1 MYKSFYGLKEK
12 PFNLNPD
19 PSYLFWSTG
28 HENAYTHL
36 EYAITE
42 NKGFGIIT
50 GEVGSGKTTL
60 INHLINK
67 IPKDLHLALINNPDV
82 NPTQLLKMICQEY
95 ELVST
100 NDDKTA
106 LLEHIYQFLLQIY
119 ANQQRAIL
127 IIDEAQNLPTET
139 IEEIRML
146 SNLET
151 EKEHLIQIILVG
163 QPELKEKLQRRSLRQ
178 FTQRVSVHAHLGGL
192 TADDVSR
199 YIRHRLK
206 IAGADNPELFTE
218 EAIQA
223 LYTYSEGIP
232 RLINILCDTALVYG
246 FADELQ
252 SIDRSVIDH
261 VLADRKSGGILLA
274 EQQDGTVEDN
284 TQETISAGAGG
295 KESDKDS
302 LIIELEKRL
311 HLLEQQVR
319 LQEKLTNK
327 IEQQLDYL
335 GNHRSEQD
343 RLMGEMLQLLREN
356 VNSRFKMTVQAYQL
370 REKHLLSQQ
379 RTSPV
384 TPSPSS
390 PPSFFSRLRK
400 KK

>member
-1 MYKSFYGLKEK
+1 LYTSFYGLKEK

-19 PSYLFWSTG
+19 PSYLFWSSG

-42 NKGFGIIT
+42 NKGFGVIT

-60 INHLINK
+60 INHLIHQ

-82 NPTQLLKMICQEY
+82 SPAQLLKMICTEY
-95 ELVST
+95 ELDT
-100 NDDKTA
+100 TGDDKA
-106 LLEHIYQFLLQIY
+106 SLLENIYEFLIQTY

-127 IIDEAQNLPTET
+127 IIDEAQNLPAET

-146 SNLET
+146 SNREA

-192 TADDVSR
+192 TADDVNR

-206 IAGADNPELFTE
+206 VAGADNPELFTE

-223 LYTYSEGIP
+223 LHTYSEGIP

-252 SIDRSVIDH
+252 SIDRPVIDQ
-261 VLADRKSGGILLA
+261 VMTDRKSGGILLA
-274 EQQDGTVEDN
+274 EQQAGTGN
-284 TQETISAGAGG
+284 IQETISERMAGG
-295 KESDKDS
+295 TDKDS
-302 LIIELEKRL
+302 LSAMEKRL
-311 HLLEQQVR
+311 RSLEHQVQLLGTLTENLEQQ
-319 LQEKLTNK
+319 LN
-327 IEQQLDYL
+327 YL

-343 RLMGEMLQLLREN
+343 QLLREMLQLLKEN
-356 VNSRFKMTVQAYQL
+356 LNSRFKMTAKAYQL
-370 REKHLLSQQ
+370 REKYLLSRQQ
-379 RTSPV
+379 PPPASP
-384 TPSPSS
+384 

>member
-36 EYAITE
+36 EYAIAE
-42 NKGFGIIT
+42 NKGFGVIT

-60 INHLINK
+60 INYLIHK

-82 NPTQLLKMICQEY
+82 SPTQLLKMLCQEY
-95 ELVST
+95 ELET
-100 NDDKTA
+100 AGRDKA
-106 LLEHIYQFLLQIY
+106 SLLEHIQQFLVATY
-119 ANQQRAIL
+119 ASQQRAIL
-127 IIDEAQNLPTET
+127 IIDEAQNLPAKT

-146 SNLET
+146 SNLEA

-178 FTQRVSVHAHLGGL
+178 FTQRVTVHAHLGGL
-192 TADDVSR
+192 TADDVNR

-223 LYTYSEGIP
+223 LHTYSNGVP

-246 FADELQ
+246 FADELKN
-252 SIDRSVIDH
+252 IDRPVIDN
-261 VLADRKSGGILLA
+261 VMADRKSGGILLGEQEENKEKA
-274 EQQDGTVEDN
+274 EEKKRTTTDR
-284 TQETISAGAGG
+284 
-295 KESDKDS
+295 KEMREMK
-302 LIIELEKRL
+302 KRL
-311 HLLEQQVR
+311 RSLEHQIHLMERLTGKLEQQ
-319 LQEKLTNK
+319 LTELTDGRGK
-327 IEQQLDYL
+327 RD
-335 GNHRSEQD
+335 
-343 RLMGEMLQLLREN
+343 QLLAEMMQLLKEN
-356 VNSRFKMTVQAYQL
+356 FNSRIKITGRFYQL
-370 REKHLLSQQ
+370 REKYLAASTQPQ
-379 RTSPV
+379 PAAE
-384 TPSPSS
+384 SPSLI
-390 PPSFFSRLRK
+390 SRLRK

>member
-42 NKGFGIIT
+42 NKGFGVIT

-60 INHLINK
+60 INHLIHQ

-82 NPTQLLKMICQEY
+82 SPAQLLKMLCQEY

-100 NDDKTA
+100 NDNKTA

-119 ANQQRAIL
+119 ANRQRAIL
-127 IIDEAQNLPTET
+127 IIDEAQNLPAET

-178 FTQRVSVHAHLGGL
+178 FTQRVTVHAHLGAL
-192 TADDVSR
+192 TTDDISR

-206 IAGADNPELFTE
+206 VAGADNPELFTE

-223 LYTYSEGIP
+223 LHTYSEGIP

-252 SIDRSVIDH
+252 SIDRPVIDN
-261 VLADRKSGGILLA
+261 VMADRKSGGILLA
-274 EQQDGTVEDN
+274 EQQDSTGDS
-284 TQETISAGAGG
+284 QETISERAGG

-302 LIIELEKRL
+302 LTELEKRL
-311 HLLEQQVR
+311 RSLEHQVQLLGTLADNLEQQ
-319 LQEKLTNK
+319 LN
-327 IEQQLDYL
+327 YL
-335 GNHRSEQD
+335 NNHRSEQD
-343 RLMGEMLQLLREN
+343 QLLREMLQLLKEN
-356 VNSRFKMTVQAYQL
+356 ISRRFKMTTQAYQL
-370 REKHLLSQQ
+370 REKYLLSRQQ
-379 RTSPV
+379 TSPV
-384 TPSPSS
+384 APSPSPAPS
-390 PPSFFSRLRK
+390 PSFFSRLRK

>member
-1 MYKSFYGLKEK
+1 MYTSFYGLKEK

-19 PSYLFWSTG
+19 PSYLFWSSG

-42 NKGFGIIT
+42 NKGFGVIT

-60 INHLINK
+60 INHLIHQ

-82 NPTQLLKMICQEY
+82 SPAQLLKMICTEY
-95 ELVST
+95 ELDT
-100 NDDKTA
+100 TGDDKA
-106 LLEHIYQFLLQIY
+106 SLLENIYEFLIQTY

-127 IIDEAQNLPTET
+127 IIDEAQNLPAET

-146 SNLET
+146 SNREA

-192 TADDVSR
+192 TADDVNR

-206 IAGADNPELFTE
+206 VAGADNPELFTE

-223 LYTYSEGIP
+223 LHTYSEGIP

-252 SIDRSVIDH
+252 SIDRPVIDQ
-261 VLADRKSGGILLA
+261 VMTDRKSGGILLA
-274 EQQDGTVEDN
+274 EQQAGTGN
-284 TQETISAGAGG
+284 IQETISERMAGG
-295 KESDKDS
+295 TDKDS
-302 LIIELEKRL
+302 LSAMEKRL
-311 HLLEQQVR
+311 RSLEHQVQLLGTLTENLEQQ
-319 LQEKLTNK
+319 LN
-327 IEQQLDYL
+327 YL

-343 RLMGEMLQLLREN
+343 QLLREMLQLLKEN
-356 VNSRFKMTVQAYQL
+356 LNSRFKMTAKAYQL
-370 REKHLLSQQ
+370 REKYLLSRQQ
-379 RTSPV
+379 PPPASP
-384 TPSPSS
+384 

>member
-1 MYKSFYGLKEK
+1 LYTSFYGLKEK

-19 PSYLFWSTG
+19 PSYLFWSSG

-42 NKGFGIIT
+42 NKGFGVIT

-60 INHLINK
+60 INHLIHQ

-82 NPTQLLKMICQEY
+82 SPAQLLKMICTEY
-95 ELVST
+95 ELDT
-100 NDDKTA
+100 TGDDKA
-106 LLEHIYQFLLQIY
+106 SLLENIYEFLIQTY

-127 IIDEAQNLPTET
+127 IIDEAQNLPAET

-146 SNLET
+146 SNREA

-192 TADDVSR
+192 TADDVNR

-206 IAGADNPELFTE
+206 VAGADNPELFTE

-223 LYTYSEGIP
+223 LHTYSEGIP

-252 SIDRSVIDH
+252 SIDRPVIDQ
-261 VLADRKSGGILLA
+261 VMTDRKSGGILLA
-274 EQQDGTVEDN
+274 EQQAGTGN
-284 TQETISAGAGG
+284 IQETISERMAGG
-295 KESDKDS
+295 TDKDS
-302 LIIELEKRL
+302 LSAMEKRL
-311 HLLEQQVR
+311 RSLEHQVQLLGT
-319 LQEKLTNK
+319 LTEN
-327 IEQQLDYL
+327 LDYL

-343 RLMGEMLQLLREN
+343 QLLREMLQLLKEN
-356 VNSRFKMTVQAYQL
+356 LNSRFKMTAKAYQL
-370 REKHLLSQQ
+370 REKYLLSRQQ
-379 RTSPV
+379 PPPASP
-384 TPSPSS
+384 

>member
-1 MYKSFYGLKEK
+1 MYTSFYNLKEK
-12 PFNLNPD
+12 PFNLSPD
-19 PSYLFWSTG
+19 PAYLFWSSG

-42 NKGFGIIT
+42 NKGFGVIT

-60 INHLINK
+60 INHLIHQ

-82 NPTQLLKMICQEY
+82 NPAQLLKMICAEY
-95 ELVST
+95 ELDT
-100 NDDKTA
+100 TGDDKA
-106 LLEHIYQFLLQIY
+106 SLLESIYEFLIQTY

-127 IIDEAQNLPTET
+127 IIDEAQNLPAET

-146 SNLET
+146 SNREA

-192 TADDVSR
+192 TANDVSR

-206 IAGADNPELFTE
+206 VAWADNPELFTK

-223 LYTYSEGIP
+223 LYTYSEGVP
-232 RLINILCDTALVYG
+232 RLINILCDTAMVYG

-252 SIDRSVIDH
+252 SIDRPVIDH
-261 VLADRKSGGILLA
+261 VVADRKSGGILLA
-274 EQQDGTVEDN
+274 EQQAGTGN
-284 TQETISAGAGG
+284 TQETIAEKAGG

-311 HLLEQQVR
+311 YVLEQQVK

-335 GNHRSEQD
+335 GSHRTEQD
-343 RLMGEMLQLLREN
+343 RLMGEMLQLLKEN
-356 VNSRFKMTVQAYQL
+356 VNSRFKMTARTYQL
-370 REKHLLSQQ
+370 REKYLLSSRQQ
-379 RTSPV
+379 TSPA
-384 TPSPSS
+384 PS
-390 PPSFFSRLRK
+390 PSFFSHFRK

>member
-1 MYKSFYGLKEK
+1 LYKSFYGLKEK

-19 PSYLFWSTG
+19 PAYLFWSTG

-42 NKGFGIIT
+42 NKGFGVIT
-50 GEVGSGKTTL
+50 GEVGAGKTTL

-82 NPTQLLKMICQEY
+82 SPSQLLKILCQEY
-95 ELVST
+95 ELIINT
-100 NDDKTA
+100 DDDKTA
-106 LLEHIYQFLLQIY
+106 LLEHIYKFLLQIY

-127 IIDEAQNLPTET
+127 IIDEAQNLPAET

-178 FTQRVSVHAHLGGL
+178 FTQRVSVHAHLGAL
-192 TADDVSR
+192 TIDDVR
-199 YIRHRLK
+199 HYIRHRLK
-206 IAGADNPELFTE
+206 VAGADNPEIFTE

-223 LYTYSEGIP
+223 LHTYSEGIP

-252 SIDRSVIDH
+252 SIDRPVIEH
-261 VLADRKSGGILLA
+261 VVADQKSGGILLG
-274 EQQDGTVEDN
+274 EQQASTED
-284 TQETISAGAGG
+284 TQETTSVRKAGKTTG
-295 KESDKDS
+295 KDS
-302 LIIELEKRL
+302 LPELEKRL
-311 HLLEQQVR
+311 HSLEHQVQ
-319 LQEKLTNK
+319 LQEKLTANL
-327 IEQQLDYL
+327 EQQLNYL
-335 GNHRSEQD
+335 SSHRTEQD
-343 RLMGEMLQLLREN
+343 QLTREMLQLLKEN
-356 VNSRFKMTVQAYQL
+356 LTSRFKMTNRLYQLQEKYQL
-370 REKHLLSQQ
+370 REKYLISRQQ
-379 RTSPV
+379 TS
-384 TPSPSS
+384 TPS
-390 PPSFFSRLRK
+390 PSFFSRLHK

>member
-42 NKGFGIIT
+42 NKGFGVIT
-50 GEVGSGKTTL
+50 GEVGSGKTTFL
-60 INHLINK
+60 NHLIHQ

-82 NPTQLLKMICQEY
+82 SPAQLLKMLCQEY

-100 NDDKTA
+100 NDNKTA

-119 ANQQRAIL
+119 ANRQRAIL
-127 IIDEAQNLPTET
+127 IIDEAQNLPAET

-178 FTQRVSVHAHLGGL
+178 FTQRVTVHAHLGAL
-192 TADDVSR
+192 TTDDISR

-206 IAGADNPELFTE
+206 VAGADNPELFTE

-223 LYTYSEGIP
+223 LHTYSEGIP

-252 SIDRSVIDH
+252 SIDRPVIDN
-261 VLADRKSGGILLA
+261 VMADRKSGGILLA
-274 EQQDGTVEDN
+274 EQQDSTGDS
-284 TQETISAGAGG
+284 QETISERAGG

-302 LIIELEKRL
+302 LTELEKRL
-311 HLLEQQVR
+311 RSLEHQVQLLGTLADNLEQQ
-319 LQEKLTNK
+319 LN
-327 IEQQLDYL
+327 YL
-335 GNHRSEQD
+335 NNHRSEQD
-343 RLMGEMLQLLREN
+343 QLLREMLQLLKEN
-356 VNSRFKMTVQAYQL
+356 ISR
-370 REKHLLSQQ
+370 
-379 RTSPV
+379 
-384 TPSPSS
+384 
-390 PPSFFSRLRK
+390 
-400 KK
+400 

>member
-1 MYKSFYGLKEK
+1 MYTSFYGLKEK

-19 PSYLFWSTG
+19 PSYLFWSSG

-42 NKGFGIIT
+42 NKGFGVIT

-60 INHLINK
+60 INHLIHQ

-82 NPTQLLKMICQEY
+82 SPAQLLKMICTEY
-95 ELVST
+95 ELDT
-100 NDDKTA
+100 TGDDKA
-106 LLEHIYQFLLQIY
+106 SLLENIYEFLIQTY

-127 IIDEAQNLPTET
+127 IIDEAQNLPAET

-146 SNLET
+146 SNREA

-192 TADDVSR
+192 TADDVNR

-206 IAGADNPELFTE
+206 VAGADNPELFTE

-223 LYTYSEGIP
+223 LHTYSEGIP

-252 SIDRSVIDH
+252 SIDRPVIDQ
-261 VLADRKSGGILLA
+261 VMTDRKSGGILLA
-274 EQQDGTVEDN
+274 EQQAGTGN
-284 TQETISAGAGG
+284 IQETISERMAGG
-295 KESDKDS
+295 TDKDS
-302 LIIELEKRL
+302 LSAMEKRL
-311 HLLEQQVR
+311 RSLEHQVQLLGTLTENLEQQ
-319 LQEKLTNK
+319 LN
-327 IEQQLDYL
+327 YL

-343 RLMGEMLQLLREN
+343 QLLREMLQLLKEN
-356 VNSRFKMTVQAYQL
+356 LNSRFKMTAKTYQL
-370 REKHLLSQQ
+370 REKYLLSRQQ
-379 RTSPV
+379 PPPASP
-384 TPSPSS
+384 